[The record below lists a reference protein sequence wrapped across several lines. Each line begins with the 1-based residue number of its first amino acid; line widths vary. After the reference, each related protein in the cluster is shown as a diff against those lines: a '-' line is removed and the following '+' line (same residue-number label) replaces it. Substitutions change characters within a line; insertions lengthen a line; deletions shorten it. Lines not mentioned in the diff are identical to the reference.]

1 MSVLISVKNISRQY
15 NIFSNTRLNNYICKK
30 NIALK
35 NKIIIGLALMTAT
48 LISACSTE
56 KNTAFT
62 RFYHNLTTRYN
73 IYFNGYMAFNSGLE
87 KIEKADESY
96 VQMLPVYK
104 AELER
109 MPNLVR
115 SDMDR
120 AVQKSV
126 KAIKTHSITVKPD
139 LKKTNGRLS
148 PEQEA
153 FMNKTEY
160 NRWVDDAYLLI
171 GKAHYYKGEYRVAMK
186 SLQTILTKFR
196 TEEIRFDAMYWI
208 ARCYSALGETREAD
222 NYITQI
228 KESPEYESRLDSDL
242 EKLKADIALKQKRY
256 EDAVT
261 LLKPVITRSKEKSE
275 KARLTYLLA
284 QLYEETDN
292 KAKAREHYEKVIKIN
307 PSYDMVFSSKLKLA
321 ETYETEQ
328 GNSEALKNSL
338 RKMLKDDKNKDYRD
352 QIYYALAEIEMTENN
367 ISEAEK
373 NYQLS
378 VRRSTKNQNQKALS
392 FLALAN
398 IYFERPEYLKASA
411 YYDSTMSVLSKDY
424 VEYDKISKT
433 AENLS
438 QLTDNL
444 KIVAEEDSLQ
454 KVAKM
459 SESERMNLINNLIAQ
474 VKADERAAQN
484 TGMSTGYDPFR
495 ERNYED
501 KNTKGKWLF
510 YNPQALSIGKNEF
523 LKNWGNRKLEDHW
536 RRSNKAALN
545 QTDEEETESLGDRIS
560 DNKDPEYY
568 LQDLPLTDSAM
579 DVSNERMAQALFAA
593 AYTYENQMNAYP
605 EAIDT
610 YQQFLNRFG
619 KHPLVIEAYFNLY
632 MIHYKEL
639 NNKGEAEKYRNKILN
654 EYPDSKYANI
664 LSNPNYLE
672 ILKETKDRVNNLYEK
687 AYASY
692 KNGEYSEVL
701 NAVEKA
707 REISPQ
713 NDLIPG
719 FMYFE
724 ALALGGMNQQAKMGK
739 QLEAL
744 IQKYPRHQ
752 ITPRAKETLRVYKS
766 GKFDPQYYTVPEA
779 KSEHYYILI
788 TDSENKELIN
798 TMKFMLVDLTVELFP
813 AKDITVS
820 EESFA
825 DNKVQIVVKSLASE
839 NEAQK
844 LYAEILDNSTFQRA
858 YETKFE
864 HFYISKNNY
873 NKLIK
878 LPITEKYMAFFKANL

>member
-1 MSVLISVKNISRQY
+1 M
-15 NIFSNTRLNNYICKK
+15 
-30 NIALK
+30 K
-35 NKIIIGLALMTAT
+35 NKIIISLALLAAT
-48 LISACSTE
+48 LISSCSTE
-56 KNTAFT
+56 KNTAAT
-62 RFYHNLTTRYN
+62 RFFHNLTTRYN
-73 IYFNGYMAFNSGLE
+73 IYFNGYMAYNSGLE

-104 AELER
+104 AELEK
-109 MPNLVR
+109 MPQLVS

-120 AVQKSV
+120 AIQKSV

-139 LKKTNGRLS
+139 LKKTNGRLT

-208 ARCYSALGETREAD
+208 ARSYSALGETREAD

-228 KESPEYESRLDSDL
+228 KESPEYKGRLDNKL

-256 EDAVT
+256 SDAIS
-261 LLKPVITRSKEKSE
+261 LLKPVIARSKEKSE
-275 KARLTYLLA
+275 KAGLTYLLA
-284 QLYEETDN
+284 QLYEEVNN
-292 KAKAREHYEKVIKIN
+292 KAKAREQYEKVIKIN

-352 QIYYALAEIEMTENN
+352 QIYYALAEIEMTEKN
-367 ISEAEK
+367 IPEAEK

-424 VEYDKISKT
+424 IEYDKISKT

-438 QLTDNL
+438 KLTDNL

-459 SESERMNLINNLIAQ
+459 SESQRMNLINNLIAQ

-495 ERNYED
+495 ERDYDD
-501 KNTKGKWLF
+501 KNAKGKWLF

-523 LKNWGNRKLEDHW
+523 QKNWGNRKLEDHW

-545 QTDEEETESLGDRIS
+545 QTETDEAENQGDRIS

-579 DVSNERMAQALFAA
+579 DVSNERIAQALFAA

-605 EAIDT
+605 EAVET
-610 YQQFLNRFG
+610 YKQFLNRFG
-619 KHPLVIEAYFNLY
+619 EHPLAIETYFNLY

-639 NNKGEAEKYRNKILN
+639 NNKTEAEKYRKKILN

-664 LSNPNYLE
+664 LSNPNYLD
-672 ILKETKDRVNNLYEK
+672 ILKETKDRVNDLYEK

-692 KNGEYSEVL
+692 KKGEYREVL

-707 REISPQ
+707 RETSPQ

-724 ALALGGMNQQAKMGK
+724 ALAKGALGQQNQMAK
-739 QLEAL
+739 QLEEL
-744 IQKYPRHQ
+744 INTYPQHQ
-752 ITPRAKETLRVYKS
+752 ITAQAQKTLQIYKS
-766 GKFDPQYYTVPEA
+766 GKFDPRYYKKPDA
-779 KSEHYYILI
+779 KSEHYYLLI
-788 TDSENKELIN
+788 TNSENKELIN

-813 AKDITVS
+813 AKDIKVS
-820 EESFA
+820 EESF
-825 DNKVQIVVKSLASE
+825 DENRVQIIVKSLASE
-839 NEAQK
+839 KEAEK
-844 LYAEILDNSTFQRA
+844 LYAEILNNNKFRA
-858 YETKFE
+858 AEKSKFE
-864 HFYISKNNY
+864 HFYISKANY

-878 LPITEKYMAFFKANL
+878 LPITEKYIAFFKENL